1 MVVFGFLC
9 YNAGISRKAD
19 RAVTPTAWTYLIVCP
34 LVFLAGFVDSVA
46 GGGGVISL
54 PAYLIAGL
62 PPKLAMGT
70 NKLANGCGT
79 AMSVFKYAKSGK
91 IAWDCAI
98 PAGIGCLI
106 GAAGGS
112 SLAVNLPDRV
122 LQIIILAAL
131 PLAAVILMLAR
142 NKTDEDAKS
151 MPRLKTVLFSGL
163 IGLTLGIYD
172 GLIGPGTGTF
182 LTIAFS
188 VILGFGLLKSSGCA
202 RSANLASNVASL
214 IVFLINGS
222 VLFSVGIPAIF
233 CSMIGN
239 YLGAR
244 YAIRG
249 GSKKIRLVMFFVLGL
264 LFVKTILSFTGVI
277 DF

>member
-1 MVVFGFLC
+1 MV
-9 YNAGISRKAD
+9 
-19 RAVTPTAWTYLIVCP
+19 PTVWTYLIVCP

-79 AMSVFKYAKSGK
+79 AMSVVQYGRRGK
-91 IAWDCAI
+91 IAWAAAL
-98 PAGIGCLI
+98 PAAVGCLL

-112 SLAVNLPDRV
+112 SLAVRLPDAA
-122 LQIIILAAL
+122 LKIILLAAL
-131 PLAAVILMLAR
+131 PVAAVILLLAR
-142 NKTDEDAKS
+142 HRTDEDEKQL
-151 MPRLKTVLFSGL
+151 PHGKTVLYAAL
-163 IGLTLGIYD
+163 IGLLIGVYD

-188 VILGFGLLKSSGCA
+188 VVLGFGLLKSSGCA
-202 RSANLASNVASL
+202 RTANLASNIASL
-214 IVFLINGS
+214 IVYLINGS
-222 VLFSVGIPAIF
+222 VLFSVGVPAIL
-233 CSMIGN
+233 CSMLGN
-239 YLGAR
+239 LLGAR

-249 GSKKIRLVMFFVLGL
+249 GSKRIRLVMFFVLGL
-264 LFVKTILSFTGVI
+264 LFVKTVLELCGLLDFNTLSLT
-277 DF
+277 

>member
-1 MVVFGFLC
+1 M
-9 YNAGISRKAD
+9 
-19 RAVTPTAWTYLIVCP
+19 PTFQPTVWTYLIVCP

-54 PAYLIAGL
+54 PAYLIAGI
-62 PPKLAMGT
+62 PVKLAMGT

-79 AMSVFKYAKSGK
+79 ATSVFKYARSGK
-91 IAWDCAI
+91 IAWECAL
-98 PAGIGCLI
+98 PAALGCLL

-112 SLAVNLPDRV
+112 SLAVMLPDRV
-122 LQIIILAAL
+122 LQIILLAAL
-131 PLAAVILMLAR
+131 PIAAIILVLVR
-142 NKTDEDAKS
+142 HKTDEDTKHLS
-151 MPRLKTVLFSGL
+151 RTKTVLFSFL
-163 IGLTLGIYD
+163 IGLVLGVYD

-188 VILGFGLLKSSGCA
+188 IVLGIGLLKSSGCA
-202 RSANLASNVASL
+202 RTANLASNIASL
-214 IVFLINGS
+214 IVYLINGS
-222 VLFSVGIPAIF
+222 VLFSVGIPAI
-233 CSMIGN
+233 CSSMLGN

-264 LFVKTILSFTGVI
+264 LFIKTILSFTGVI

>member
-1 MVVFGFLC
+1 MLVSQG
-9 YNAGISRKAD
+9 KAD
-19 RAVTPTAWTYLIVCP
+19 RAVTPTVWTFLIVCP

-62 PPKLAMGT
+62 PPKFAMGT

-79 AMSVFKYAKSGK
+79 ATSVIKYAKSGK

-98 PAGIGCLI
+98 PAGVGCLL
-106 GAAGGS
+106 GATGGS
-112 SLAVNLPDRV
+112 SLAIHLPDNV

-131 PLAAVILMLAR
+131 PLAAIILMFAR
-142 NKTDEDAKS
+142 HKTDEDEKQL
-151 MPRLKTVLFSGL
+151 PRTKAVLYSFL
-163 IGLTLGIYD
+163 IGLVLGAYD

-188 VILGFGLLKSSGCA
+188 LVLGFGLLKSSGCA
-202 RSANLASNVASL
+202 RTANLASNVASL
-214 IVFLINGS
+214 IVFLVNGS
-222 VLFSVGIPAIF
+222 VLFSVGIPAIC
-233 CSMIGN
+233 CSMLGN

-244 YAIRG
+244 YAIKG
-249 GSKKIRLVMFFVLGL
+249 GSRKIRLVMFFVLGL
-264 LFVKTILSFTGVI
+264 LFLKTILQLTGVI

>member
-1 MVVFGFLC
+1 MQ
-9 YNAGISRKAD
+9 
-19 RAVTPTAWTYLIVCP
+19 PTVWTYLIVCP

-54 PAYLIAGL
+54 PAYLLAGL
-62 PPKLAMGT
+62 PVKLAAGT

-91 IAWDCAI
+91 VVWACAI
-98 PAGIGCLI
+98 PAGLACMI

-112 SLAVNLPDRV
+112 SLAVHLPDRV

-131 PLAAVILMLAR
+131 PLAAVILMLVR
-142 NKTDEDAKS
+142 HKTDEDEKS
-151 MPRLKTVLFSGL
+151 LPTGRTVLYSSL
-163 IGLTLGIYD
+163 IGLVIGVYD

-188 VILGFGLLKSSGCA
+188 LILGFGLLKSAGCA
-202 RSANLASNVASL
+202 RVANLSSNIASL
-214 IVFLINGS
+214 IVYLLNGS
-222 VLFSVGIPAIF
+222 VLFSVGIPAIC
-233 CSMIGN
+233 CSMLGN
-239 YLGAR
+239 WLGAR
-244 YAIRG
+244 YAIKG

-264 LFVKTILSFTGVI
+264 LFVKTVLQLTGVI

>member
-1 MVVFGFLC
+1 MQ
-9 YNAGISRKAD
+9 
-19 RAVTPTAWTYLIVCP
+19 PTVWTYLIVCP

-54 PAYLIAGL
+54 PAYLLAGL
-62 PPKLAMGT
+62 PVKLAAGT

-91 IAWDCAI
+91 IAWTCAI
-98 PAGIGCLI
+98 PAGIACLI

-112 SLAVNLPDRV
+112 SLAVQLPDRV

-131 PLAAVILMLAR
+131 PVAAVILMLVR
-142 NKTDEDAKS
+142 HKTDEDEKS
-151 MPRLKTVLFSGL
+151 LPVSKTILYSAL
-163 IGLTLGIYD
+163 IGLVIGVYD

-188 VILGFGLLKSSGCA
+188 LILGFGLLKSAGCA
-202 RSANLASNVASL
+202 RVANLSSNIASL
-214 IVFLINGS
+214 IVYLLNGS
-222 VLFSVGIPAIF
+222 VLFSVGIPAIC
-233 CSMIGN
+233 CSMLGN
-239 YLGAR
+239 WLGAR
-244 YAIRG
+244 YAIKG

-264 LFVKTILSFTGVI
+264 LFVKTVLQLTGVI

>member
-1 MVVFGFLC
+1 M
-9 YNAGISRKAD
+9 A
-19 RAVTPTAWTYLIVCP
+19 PTVWTYLIVCP

-54 PAYLIAGL
+54 PAYLLAGI
-62 PPKLAMGT
+62 PVKLAMGT

-79 AMSVFKYAKSGK
+79 ATSVFKYAKSGK
-91 IAWDCAI
+91 IVWDCAL
-98 PAGIGCLI
+98 PAGFGCLL
-106 GAAGGS
+106 GAACGS
-112 SLAVNLPDRV
+112 SLAVNLPDNV
-122 LQIIILAAL
+122 LEIIILAAL
-131 PLAAVILMLAR
+131 PLAAVILMLIR
-142 NKTDEDAKS
+142 RKTDEDEKTL
-151 MPRLKTVLFSGL
+151 PRAKTVLYSLL
-163 IGLTLGIYD
+163 IGLVLGVYD

-202 RSANLASNVASL
+202 RTANLASNIASL
-214 IVFLINGS
+214 VVYLLNGS
-222 VLFSVGIPAIF
+222 VLFSVGIPAIC
-233 CSMIGN
+233 CSMLGN

>member
-1 MVVFGFLC
+1 MQ
-9 YNAGISRKAD
+9 
-19 RAVTPTAWTYLIVCP
+19 PTVWTYLIVCP

-54 PAYLIAGL
+54 PAYLLAGL
-62 PPKLAMGT
+62 PVKLAAGT

-79 AMSVFKYAKSGK
+79 AMSVFKYGKSGK

-98 PAGIGCLI
+98 PAGLACLL

-112 SLAVNLPDRV
+112 SLAVHLPDNV

-131 PLAAVILMLAR
+131 PIAAVILMLVR
-142 NKTDEDAKS
+142 HKTDEDSKS
-151 MPRLKTVLFSGL
+151 LSRGKTVLYSVL
-163 IGLTLGIYD
+163 IGLVIGAYD
-172 GLIGPGTGTF
+172 GLVGPGTGTF

-188 VILGFGLLKSSGCA
+188 VVLGFGLLKSAGCA
-202 RSANLASNVASL
+202 RVANLASNIASL
-214 IVFLINGS
+214 VVYLLNSS
-222 VLFSVGIPAIF
+222 VLFSVGIPAIV
-233 CSMIGN
+233 CSMLGN

-244 YAIRG
+244 FAIKG

-264 LFVKTILSFTGVI
+264 LFLKTILQLTGVI

>member
-1 MVVFGFLC
+1 M
-9 YNAGISRKAD
+9 I
-19 RAVTPTAWTYLIVCP
+19 PTVWTYLIVCP

-54 PAYLIAGL
+54 PAYLLAGI
-62 PPKLAMGT
+62 PVKLAAGT

-79 AMSVFKYAKSGK
+79 ATSVFRYARSGK

-98 PAGIGCLI
+98 PAGVACLI

-112 SLAVNLPDRV
+112 SLAVHLPDRV
-122 LQIIILAAL
+122 LQIVILAAL
-131 PLAAVILMLAR
+131 PLAAVILFFAR
-142 NKTDEDAKS
+142 GKTDDDTKTL
-151 MPRLKTVLFSGL
+151 PRGKTVLYSSL
-163 IGLTLGIYD
+163 IGLVLGVYD

-188 VILGFGLLKSSGCA
+188 LVLGLGLLKCAGCA
-202 RSANLASNVASL
+202 RVANLASNIASL
-214 IVFLINGS
+214 VVYLLNGS
-222 VLFSVGIPAIF
+222 VLFSVGIPAIV
-233 CSMIGN
+233 CSMLGN
-239 YLGAR
+239 WLGAR
-244 YAIRG
+244 YAIKG

-264 LFVKTILSFTGVI
+264 LFLKTVLQLTGII

>member
-1 MVVFGFLC
+1 M
-9 YNAGISRKAD
+9 
-19 RAVTPTAWTYLIVCP
+19 TPTVWTYLIVYP

-79 AMSVFKYAKSGK
+79 ATSVFKYARSGK
-91 IAWDCAI
+91 IAWDCAL
-98 PAGIGCLI
+98 PAAIGCLL

-112 SLAVNLPDRV
+112 SLAVRLPDSV
-122 LQIIILAAL
+122 LQIILLAAL
-131 PLAAVILMLAR
+131 PIAALILVFAR
-142 NKTDEDAKS
+142 HRTDESEKQL
-151 MPRLKTVLFSGL
+151 PRRKTIPLSFL
-163 IGLTLGIYD
+163 IGLVLGVYD

-188 VILGFGLLKSSGCA
+188 VILGIGLLKSSGCA
-202 RSANLASNVASL
+202 RTANLASNIASL
-214 IVFLINGS
+214 IVSLLDGN
-222 VLFSVGIPAIF
+222 VLFSVGIPAIA
-233 CSMIGN
+233 CSMLGN
-239 YLGAR
+239 WLGAR
-244 YAIRG
+244 YAIQG

-264 LFVKTILSFTGVI
+264 LFVKTILSLTGVI

>member
-1 MVVFGFLC
+1 M
-9 YNAGISRKAD
+9 
-19 RAVTPTAWTYLIVCP
+19 TPTVWTYLIVCP

-79 AMSVFKYAKSGK
+79 ATSVFKYARSGK
-91 IAWDCAI
+91 IAWDCAL
-98 PAGIGCLI
+98 PAAIGCLL
-106 GAAGGS
+106 GATGGS
-112 SLAVNLPDRV
+112 LP
-122 LQIIILAAL
+122 IAAL
-131 PLAAVILMLAR
+131 ILVLVR
-142 NKTDEDAKS
+142 HKTDEDEKQL
-151 MPRLKTVLFSGL
+151 PRSKTIAFSFL
-163 IGLTLGIYD
+163 IGLVLGVYD

-188 VILGFGLLKSSGCA
+188 VILGIGLLKASGCA
-202 RSANLASNVASL
+202 RTANLASNIASL
-214 IVFLINGS
+214 VVFLLDGN
-222 VLFSVGIPAIF
+222 VLFSVGIPAIA
-233 CSMIGN
+233 CSMLGN

-244 YAIRG
+244 YAIKG
-249 GSKKIRLVMFFVLGL
+249 GSKKIRIVMFFVLGL
-264 LFVKTILSFTGVI
+264 LFIKTILSFTGVI

>member
-1 MVVFGFLC
+1 MQ
-9 YNAGISRKAD
+9 
-19 RAVTPTAWTYLIVCP
+19 PTVWTYLIVCP

-62 PPKLAMGT
+62 PVKLAAGT

-79 AMSVFKYAKSGK
+79 AMSVFKYGKSGK

-98 PAGIGCLI
+98 PAGLACLI

-112 SLAVNLPDRV
+112 SLAVYLPDNV
-122 LQIIILAAL
+122 LRIIILAAL
-131 PLAAVILMLAR
+131 PIAAVILVLVR
-142 NKTDEDAKS
+142 HKTDDDTKAL
-151 MPRLKTVLFSGL
+151 PRGKTILYSSL
-163 IGLTLGIYD
+163 IGLVLGGYD

-188 VILGFGLLKSSGCA
+188 IILGFGLLKSAGCA
-202 RSANLASNVASL
+202 RVANLASNVASL
-214 IVFLINGS
+214 IVYLLNGS
-222 VLFSVGIPAIF
+222 VLFSVGIPAIC
-233 CSMIGN
+233 CSMLGN

-244 YAIRG
+244 FAIRG

-264 LFVKTILSFTGVI
+264 LFLKTVLQLTGVI

>member
-1 MVVFGFLC
+1 V
-9 YNAGISRKAD
+9 
-19 RAVTPTAWTYLIVCP
+19 PTFQPTVWTYLIVCP

-54 PAYLIAGL
+54 PAYLLAGL

-79 AMSVFKYAKSGK
+79 ATSVFKYARSGK
-91 IAWDCAI
+91 IAWDCAL
-98 PAGIGCLI
+98 PAAVGCLL

-112 SLAVNLPDRV
+112 SLAISLPDHV
-122 LQIIILAAL
+122 LKIILLAAL
-131 PLAAVILMLAR
+131 PIAAVILVLVR
-142 NKTDEDAKS
+142 HKTDEDEKQL
-151 MPRLKTVLFSGL
+151 PRTKTILYSFL
-163 IGLTLGIYD
+163 IGLVLGVYD

-188 VILGFGLLKSSGCA
+188 VILGIGLLKSSGCA
-202 RSANLASNVASL
+202 RTANLASNIASL
-214 IVFLINGS
+214 VVFLINGD
-222 VLFSVGIPAIF
+222 VLFSVGIPAIA
-233 CSMIGN
+233 CSMLGN
-239 YLGAR
+239 WLGAR
-244 YAIRG
+244 YAIKG

-264 LFVKTILSFTGVI
+264 LFIKTILQLTGVI